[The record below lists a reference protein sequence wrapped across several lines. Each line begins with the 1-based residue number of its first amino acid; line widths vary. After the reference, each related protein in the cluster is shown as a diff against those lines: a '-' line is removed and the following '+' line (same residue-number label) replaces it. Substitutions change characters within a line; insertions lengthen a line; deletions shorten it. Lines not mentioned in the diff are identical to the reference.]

1 MADVSH
7 RGRRAGGLFWRT
19 FFLIGTLIVASLLSW
34 SLFFR
39 VLERTPRAQQIAW
52 QISSIV
58 NLTRA
63 ALVNAQPERRQELL
77 AALARDERLR
87 VGVLEPTD
95 RIDPHASSGLPHEVG
110 ERLRVLLGPS
120 TITAAAVNG
129 TRGFWVSFDI
139 DGDGY
144 WLVFDRGRV
153 ERNIGR
159 SWISWALVA
168 IGLSLAGALVTSRV
182 VNRPLADLAGALRE
196 LARGARP
203 RPLPETGPREIAELN
218 GQFNRMADALAA
230 LEADRAL
237 ALAGISH
244 DVRTPLT
251 RLRMEIE
258 LADLPDTV
266 RAAMVDD
273 IEAIDRIVAQ
283 FIEFARGGTVEAADR
298 VPVAELLVAMRARH
312 DAELASGAMSWELDV
327 QANAW
332 WIGRM
337 SDFERIASN
346 LIENARRYGATPGA
360 GRVEMR
366 TALRRSDAGVVLTVE
381 DRGVGVPAAELE
393 RLVRPFARLD
403 SARGAPGASGGSG
416 LGLAIVERLAARYGG
431 RLQLKPSPTGGLSA
445 QVQLPDAETAA
456 TG

>member
-1 MADVSH
+1 MADVAH
-7 RGRRAGGLFWRT
+7 RRRRAGGLFWRT

-52 QISSIV
+52 QISSMV

-77 AALARDERLR
+77 ADLARDERVR
-87 VGVLEPTD
+87 VGVLEPSD
-95 RIDPHASSGLPHEVG
+95 RIDPHPPSGLAHEVG

-120 TITAAAVNG
+120 TLTAAAVNG

-144 WLVFDRGRV
+144 WLVFDRRRV
-153 ERNIGR
+153 ERNLGR

-182 VNRPLADLAGALRE
+182 VNRPLADLAGALRQ

-230 LEADRAL
+230 LDADRAL

-251 RLRMEIE
+251 RLRMEVE
-258 LADLPDTV
+258 LASLPGGV

-273 IEAIDRIVAQ
+273 IEAIDRIVGQ

-298 VPVAELLVAMRARH
+298 VPVAELLIAMRGRH
-312 DAELASGAMSWELDV
+312 DAEITSGALSWELDV
-327 QANAW
+327 RADAW
-332 WIGRM
+332 WIGRKA
-337 SDFERIASN
+337 DFERIVSN
-346 LIENARRYGATPGA
+346 LVENARRYGATPGTD
-360 GRVEMR
+360 RVEMR
-366 TALRRSDAGVVLTVE
+366 TGLHRSGTGIVLTVE
-381 DRGVGVPAAELE
+381 DRGVGIPAAELE

-403 SARGAPGASGGSG
+403 SARGAPGAAGGSG

-431 RLQLKPSPTGGLSA
+431 RLQLKPSSTGGLSV
-445 QVQLPDAETAA
+445 QVQLPDAEATA
-456 TG
+456 TR

>member
-1 MADVSH
+1 MATVPD
-7 RGRRAGGLFWRT
+7 RRRRTGGLFWRT
-19 FFLIGTLIVASLLSW
+19 FFLIGALIVASLLSW

-52 QISSIV
+52 QISSLV
-58 NLTRA
+58 NVTRA
-63 ALVNAQPERRQELL
+63 ALVSAQPERRRELL
-77 AALARDERLR
+77 ADLARDERVR

-95 RIDPHASSGLPHEVG
+95 RIDPHAPGGLAHEVG

-129 TRGFWVSFDI
+129 SRGFWVSFDI

-153 ERNIGR
+153 ERNLGR
-159 SWISWALVA
+159 SWIGWAMVA
-168 IGLSLAGALVTSRV
+168 VVLSLAGALVTSRV

-203 RPLPETGPREIAELN
+203 RALPETGPREIAELN

-230 LEADRAL
+230 LDADRAL

-258 LADLPDTV
+258 LANLPDTV
-266 RAAMVDD
+266 RAAMADD

-283 FIEFARGGTVEAADR
+283 FVEFARGGAAEAVGRVAVAD
-298 VPVAELLVAMRARH
+298 LLDAMRARQAA
-312 DAELASGAMSWELDV
+312 DIAAGMLSWEHDV
-327 QANAW
+327 QAGAW
-332 WIGRM
+332 WMGRAA
-337 SDFERIASN
+337 DFERIASN
-346 LIENARRYGATPGA
+346 LIENARRYGATPDS
-360 GRVEMR
+360 GRVELR
-366 TALRRSDAGVVLTVE
+366 IGLRRDEAGVALTVE
-381 DRGVGVPAAELE
+381 DHGAGVPPAELE

-403 SARGAPGASGGSG
+403 SARGTPGAAGGSG

-431 RLQLKPSPTGGLSA
+431 RLTLTLPSTGGLRA
-445 QVQLPDAETAA
+445 RVQLPDAE
-456 TG
+456 GVPRR